1 MKHGSVYMGGLS
13 RGDTPPRDIP
23 TLGAAGGRPRVS
35 EMTLKER
42 VKPCPFAR
50 VDDARVLARHEGMYM
65 DVIGKD
71 DVPPGP
77 ILFPKDY
84 DRMLMTHDLERA
96 QPTLAHPISSA
107 GAPIP
112 WNLIQKPELPEVPYS
127 RPKVYF
133 PPLKRRPRDLSL
145 KVDDIELARA
155 PAARQPRTR
164 TDRGSDPNAPAYM
177 TMSYDAPPPPA
188 WSPSGRH
195 ALDVSDID
203 GAQVAPALP
212 VRNQY
217 GNPLKCEDEFKS
229 RRHRLAIAEMAGSL
243 AGNQD
248 SQYSPSMASPRRA
261 EATPRGDSSMVRPTT
276 LREGHPLHP
285 RYVVPVAEAGTTL
298 HLRYGSERVHLGED
312 KPVTVAEDIGE
323 IEGSRPKQVI
333 RDNGEP
339 QTSLCTS
346 DIPGARPMRRA
357 GVMPIHIYGPAGKR
371 PPQSVNLDTGN
382 IDGAQADTRN
392 RGPGPKTARFRR
404 GEGRAEDTQH
414 FSQPLSAR

>member
-1 MKHGSVYMGGLS
+1 MKHGSVYMGGMS

-42 VKPCPFAR
+42 FKPCPFAR
-50 VDDARVLARHEGMYM
+50 DEDARVLARHEGMYM
-65 DVIGKD
+65 DVIQKN

-112 WNLIQKPELPEVPYS
+112 WSLIQKPELAEVPYS
-127 RPKVYF
+127 RPKVHF
-133 PPLKRRPRDLSL
+133 PPLRRRPRDLSL
-145 KVDDIELARA
+145 KVDDIELAQA
-155 PAARQPRTR
+155 PALRQPRVR
-164 TDRGSDPNAPAYM
+164 PDREPNAPTYM
-177 TMSYDAPPPPA
+177 TMCYDAPPPPM

-203 GAQVAPALP
+203 GAQPAPALP

-217 GNPLKCEDEFKS
+217 GNPMKCEDEFKS
-229 RRHRLAIAEMAGSL
+229 RRHRVAIAEAAASFEGTQVSEQSR
-243 AGNQD
+243 G
-248 SQYSPSMASPRRA
+248 MASPRRA

-276 LREGHPLHP
+276 LREGHPLQP
-285 RYVVPVAEAGTTL
+285 KYVVPVAEAGTTL
-298 HLRYGSERVHLGED
+298 HIRYGCERVHVGDD
-312 KPVTVAEDIGE
+312 KPATVAEELGD

-357 GVMPIHIYGPAGKR
+357 GVMPIHIYGPAGRR
-371 PPQSVNLDTGN
+371 PPQSTNLDTGN

-392 RGPGPKTARFRR
+392 RGPGPKSARFHR
-404 GEGRAEDTQH
+404 GEGRAEDTRQ
-414 FSQPLSAR
+414 FPQPLSAR